1 MPKYLLLAEKISKN
15 IKQDS
20 SSNYL
25 KSLNNL
31 IIEIKKAIT
40 GTELKFL
47 YNFLDFSGSLLNPQD
62 EVLLKFDS
70 SLIPSYKN
78 EEEFILWL
86 ADFIDRITIDTSK
99 GDYPIKK
106 NLANQHFSRSSWLY
120 KKFHT
125 HVLLLQCIF

>member
-1 MPKYLLLAEKISKN
+1 MFYKKIDKEIEMPKYLLLAEKISKN

-20 SSNYL
+20 SNNYL
-25 KSLNNL
+25 KNLNNL

-47 YNFLDFSGSLLNPQD
+47 YNFLDFSGSLFNLQD

-78 EEEFILWL
+78 EEDFILWL

-106 NLANQHFSRSSWLY
+106 NLANLSSIAEKLIY
-120 KKFHT
+120 RH
-125 HVLLLQCIF
+125 

>member
-20 SSNYL
+20 SNNYL
-25 KSLNNL
+25 KNLNNL

-47 YNFLDFSGSLLNPQD
+47 YNFLDFGGSLLNLPD
-62 EVLLKFDS
+62 ELPIKFDS

-78 EEEFILWL
+78 EEDFILWL

-99 GDYPIKK
+99 GDYLIKK
-106 NLANQHFSRSSWLY
+106 NLASLSSIAEKLIY
-120 KKFHT
+120 RH
-125 HVLLLQCIF
+125 

>member
-20 SSNYL
+20 SNNYL
-25 KSLNNL
+25 ENLNNL
-31 IIEIKKAIT
+31 
-40 GTELKFL
+40 
-47 YNFLDFSGSLLNPQD
+47 LDFSGSLLNLQD

-78 EEEFILWL
+78 EEDFILWL

-106 NLANQHFSRSSWLY
+106 NLANLSSIAEKLIY
-120 KKFHT
+120 RH
-125 HVLLLQCIF
+125 

>member
-1 MPKYLLLAEKISKN
+1 MLAGCLPKN

-20 SSNYL
+20 SNNYL
-25 KSLNNL
+25 ENLNNL

-47 YNFLDFSGSLLNPQD
+47 YNFLDFGGSLLNLQD

-106 NLANQHFSRSSWLY
+106 NLANLSSIAEKLMY
-120 KKFHT
+120 RH
-125 HVLLLQCIF
+125 

>member
-1 MPKYLLLAEKISKN
+1 MAEEALKN
-15 IKQDS
+15 SFVQQS
-20 SSNYL
+20 H
-25 KSLNNL
+25 L

-47 YNFLDFSGSLLNPQD
+47 YNFLDFGGSLLNLQD

-106 NLANQHFSRSSWLY
+106 NLANLSSIAEKLMY
-120 KKFHT
+120 RH
-125 HVLLLQCIF
+125 

>member
-47 YNFLDFSGSLLNPQD
+47 YNRPLAK
-62 EVLLKFDS
+62 VVIAS
-70 SLIPSYKN
+70 SSDLPVQRLS
-78 EEEFILWL
+78 
-86 ADFIDRITIDTSK
+86 
-99 GDYPIKK
+99 
-106 NLANQHFSRSSWLY
+106 
-120 KKFHT
+120 
-125 HVLLLQCIF
+125 

>member
-1 MPKYLLLAEKISKN
+1 MFKMRYNSLKCVI
-15 IKQDS
+15 IFVVRKQVLCHYF
-20 SSNYL
+20 N
-25 KSLNNL
+25 
-31 IIEIKKAIT
+31 
-40 GTELKFL
+40 ELSFFVVYKD
-47 YNFLDFSGSLLNPQD
+47 NFLDFSGSLLNPQD

-106 NLANQHFSRSSWLY
+106 NLANLSSIAEKLMY
-120 KKFHT
+120 RH
-125 HVLLLQCIF
+125 